1 MKHYKVFIREF
12 LASWAVALRKSRKLT
27 QEEMAEQLR
36 ITSRAYGDLERGKFC
51 FSAIALLFFMVMLSD
66 EELLSFRNEFRVR
79 MSAFEQGE
87 AA

>member
-12 LASWAVALRKSRKLT
+12 LASWAVALRNSRKLT